1 MCILLYCQ
9 PGSQQQTRR
18 TAIDSYLLSA
28 GLTAA
33 NPPYSNRFISCQ
45 SGSQQQTRRTAIDSY
60 LLSAGLTAANPP
72 YRNRFISPVSRA
84 HIGQELG
91 VLFFDSQMSEIQR
104 LIKADNLI
112 QGDVVDAEH
121 SMSAVCQRGVVD
133 GIER

>member
-1 MCILLYCQ
+1 MHVHI
-9 PGSQQQTRR
+9 TV
-18 TAIDSYLLSA
+18 LSA

-33 NPPYSNRFISCQ
+33 NPPYS
-45 SGSQQQTRRTAIDSY
+45 
-60 LLSAGLTAANPP
+60 
-72 YRNRFISPVSRA
+72 NRFISPVSRA